1 MLKDEARVEP
11 ARGEAETRRQPS
23 HTYKDGL
30 LWGAVGV
37 LAFSFTLP
45 ATRLAVAGLDS
56 TIVGLGRAVVAG
68 VLAAALLAL
77 RRQPLPPRRLW
88 LPLAVVACGV
98 VVGFPLF
105 SALALTVLPASHGAV
120 IVGLLPAATAVLAV
134 LRAHERPPL
143 YFWFASALGL
153 AAVLVFALVEGA
165 GRPQPADGLILIA
178 VLLGA
183 LGYAEGGR
191 LARSLGS
198 WQVICWALVFSL
210 PLLAPLV
217 ALRIAHTG
225 LSAGVGAWAGFA
237 YVSVV
242 SMFLGFFAW
251 YRGLAS
257 GGVARIS
264 QLQLAQPVLTLV
276 WSALLL
282 HERVTAPFVLAA
294 SAVLLCVLLTQRAG
308 RSPKHL

>member
-1 MLKDEARVEP
+1 MLKR
-11 ARGEAETRRQPS
+11 RAETDPVGVGSQGHTPQAYRQ
-23 HTYKDGL
+23 GL
-30 LWGAVGV
+30 IWGGLGV
-37 LAFSFTLP
+37 LAFSLSLP
-45 ATRLAVAGLDS
+45 ATRLAVSGLDG
-56 TIVGLGRAVVAG
+56 TVVRLGRAVVAG
-68 VLAAALLAL
+68 LLAAALLAL
-77 RRQPLPPRRLW
+77 RREPLPPRRFW

-105 SALALTVLPASHGAV
+105 SSLALIVLPASHGAV
-120 IVGLLPAATAVLAV
+120 ITGLLPAATAALAV
-134 LRAHERPPL
+134 VRTHERPPL
-143 YFWFASALGL
+143 YFWLASALGL
-153 AAVLVFALVEGA
+153 LAVLVFALVEGA
-165 GRPQPADGLILIA
+165 GRPQLADGLILIA

-210 PLLAPLV
+210 PVLAPLV

-225 LSAGVGAWAGFA
+225 LSAGAGAWAGFA
-237 YVSVV
+237 YVSLF

-264 QLQLAQPVLTLV
+264 QLQLAQPVLTLI

-282 HERVTAPFVLAA
+282 HERVTAAFVLAA
-294 SAVLLCVLLTQRAG
+294 SAVLLSVLLTQRAG
-308 RSPKHL
+308 RSP